1 MTNKEKFLNLV
12 SKEETKTLERAKARI
27 ARRSY
32 TRYSKKIALS
42 ILIRL
47 DELQWKQ
54 KDLAEKMEVSPQ
66 QVNKWVKG
74 NENFT
79 LDTLAKLNQVL
90 DVELIS
96 VLMKKPA
103 RKGESVRMTFSQ
115 DYSFTIIKKL
125 PKPNITMNDDSFYE
139 NDYNTLTA

>member
-79 LDTLAKLNQVL
+79 LETLGKLSAIL
-90 DVELIS
+90 GVELIQ
-96 VLMKKPA
+96 VP
-103 RKGESVRMTFSQ
+103 R
-115 DYSFTIIKKL
+115 IKE
-125 PKPNITMNDDSFYE
+125 PK
-139 NDYNTLTA
+139 LTAETKLSTSISSYDVNQTKISITPVVQLRTVV